1 MNHFEWAECKQD
13 SAQLVSTVISNAQYG
28 ADMGRAG
35 RSDLLAE
42 FEAVRSEGK
51 WMFCKRV

>member
-1 MNHFEWAECKQD
+1 MNHFEWAEFKQD